1 MDGIAE
7 RRRITP
13 LDTAGMHDSMGMQ
26 KILADLYRRLFTDEM
41 AEAILEAQKQGLWED
56 GYGFLEQRYQN
67 GRLALFR
74 SCSEAQKAELDEM
87 ERLHQE
93 NIRYAMS
100 FAFQRGIFAAFQ
112 QYFTSD
118 NTGSLFSEL
127 IEGSILDAEGRRN
140 FVPYIRR
147 EEAAGKLAGQLAE
160 QTGREQEMAAITSG
174 WSQWEYGTLTYSFYL
189 GYHAAVMLI
198 DGVDPETGRRMA
210 QQIAAT
216 DEELGFSPSEAAEM
230 QAGSK
235 GLDV

>member
-1 MDGIAE
+1 
-7 RRRITP
+7 
-13 LDTAGMHDSMGMQ
+13 MHDSMGMQ

-118 NTGSLFSEL
+118 NAGSLFSEL

-147 EEAAGKLAGQLAE
+147 EEVAGKLAGQLAE

-198 DGVDPETGRRMA
+198 DGVDPETGRKMA

>member
-1 MDGIAE
+1 
-7 RRRITP
+7 
-13 LDTAGMHDSMGMQ
+13 MGMQ

-118 NTGSLFSEL
+118 NAGSLFSEL

-147 EEAAGKLAGQLAE
+147 EEAASKLAGQLAE

-198 DGVDPETGRRMA
+198 DGVDPETGRKMA

-230 QAGSK
+230 QE
-235 GLDV
+235 V